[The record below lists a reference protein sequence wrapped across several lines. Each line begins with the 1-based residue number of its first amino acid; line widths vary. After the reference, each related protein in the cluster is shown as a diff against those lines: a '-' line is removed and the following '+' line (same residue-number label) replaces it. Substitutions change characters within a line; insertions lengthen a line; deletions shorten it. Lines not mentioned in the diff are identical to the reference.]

1 MNIVFAGGTGQC
13 VCPMACWEEAG
24 QLLKAE
30 RNCCGGGENMVR
42 RGYFHDPIS
51 IKEAKLFMWSA

>member
-1 MNIVFAGGTGQC
+1 MSVCLIV
-13 VCPMACWEEAG
+13 CWEGAG

-30 RNCCGGGENMVR
+30 RSCREEGKGAENMVQ
-42 RGYFHDPIS
+42 RGYVHDPIS